1 MRDDPIVIAL
11 VGRARDGDQ
20 AAWDQI
26 IERFAPLVWSI
37 CRRFRLSDADSHDVG
52 QSVWL
57 RLVEYLPAL
66 REPAALPGW
75 LATTTRRECMRV
87 QRGAWQRERQ
97 LTEPELN
104 LPADEETTQVDK
116 WLIEAERNSALRE
129 AFSRLGERCKKLLSL
144 LMRDPP
150 IAYSHISAQLS
161 IPVGSIGP
169 SRARCL
175 DKLRRSPS
183 VVALVGA
190 SGEGSGE
197 QHDERMV
204 ER

>member
-1 MRDDPIVIAL
+1 LRDDPMVIAL
-11 VGRARDGDQ
+11 VGRARDGDHS
-20 AAWDQI
+20 AWNQI
-26 IERFAPLVWSI
+26 VERFAPLVWAI
-37 CRRFRLSDADSHDVG
+37 CRGFRLSDADSHDVG

-87 QRGAWQRERQ
+87 QRGPRQREQ
-97 LTEPELN
+97 QMAEPDLELA
-104 LPADEETTQVDK
+104 ADEETTQVDQR
-116 WLIEAERNSALRE
+116 LIAAERAAALRE
-129 AFSRLGERCKKLLSL
+129 AFASLGARCQKLLAM
-144 LMRDPP
+144 LMHDPP
-150 IAYSHISAQLS
+150 IAYTQISADLN

-183 VVALVGA
+183 VMALVG
-190 SGEGSGE
+190 
-197 QHDERMV
+197 
-204 ER
+204 